1 MSVDS
6 ASVVLALERSSAA
19 MTTPQR
25 WMILPT
31 ATYSVIVVAAVVVSG
46 CCCCCCRCWYRGYGC
61 CAVAGFLGS
70 LVRRCRSGRP
80 GWLGNPRCPNV
91 SPAGVLLL
99 RFLLSMPSSAILPV
113 TPATVRFP
121 ALCGDQWAAR
131 CGGLDSVST
140 LSSLPTAWGSS
151 CSCMMIGSPCT
162 ESFAS

>member
-25 WMILPT
+25 CMILPT

-80 GWLGNPRCPNV
+80 GWLGNPRCPNG

-99 RFLLSMPSSAILPV
+99 RFLLSMLAAV
-113 TPATVRFP
+113 RGHDNATTVDDTRCCCCLLLLASWLGSLVR
-121 ALCGDQWAAR
+121 R
-131 CGGLDSVST
+131 CRSGRFGWLGNPRCPD
-140 LSSLPTAWGSS
+140 
-151 CSCMMIGSPCT
+151 GSP
-162 ESFAS
+162 AGVLLLQ